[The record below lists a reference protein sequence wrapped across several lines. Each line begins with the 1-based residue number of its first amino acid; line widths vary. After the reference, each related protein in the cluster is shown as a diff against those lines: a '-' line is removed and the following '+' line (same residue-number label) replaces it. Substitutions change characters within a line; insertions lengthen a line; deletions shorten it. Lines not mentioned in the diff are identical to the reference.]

1 MALIVQRYSE
11 TGTIERIHWMIET
24 DAPVR
29 EANQFIVKLFVK
41 G

>member
-1 MALIVQRYSE
+1 VALIVQRYSE

-29 EANQFIVKLFVK
+29 DASKFVIKLFVK